1 MITIKSNTP
10 CLSIPFRD
18 VLNFDSI
25 QNLKEGIRMM
35 GMCFKGKPT
44 KAHVVKM
51 YEQYVK
57 DNPVDVLRCLRP
69 EELTQ
74 INNIPVQAM

>member
-1 MITIKSNTP
+1 
-10 CLSIPFRD
+10 
-18 VLNFDSI
+18 
-25 QNLKEGIRMM
+25 MM
-35 GMCFKGKPT
+35 GMCFKGKAT
-44 KAHVVKM
+44 KAQIVKM
-51 YEQYVK
+51 YDQYVK

>member
-10 CLSIPFRD
+10 DLSIPFRD
-18 VLNFDSI
+18 VLNVDSI

-35 GMCFKGKPT
+35 GMCFKGKAT
-44 KAHVVKM
+44 KAQIVKM
-51 YEQYVK
+51 YDQYVK

-69 EELTQ
+69 EELSLVS
-74 INNIPVQAM
+74 NIPVQAL